1 MQTVRL
7 DPEQVPHG
15 AELLIGAEYGPDAT
29 GRALYEYLPADEH
42 GPGQRIKTGAMRT
55 QRLNVSTAADLPPTT
70 AYGAALGRTRESAP
84 RVPIGAPIVVRTDV
98 DDAHGWRLYR
108 VTPLGRALYETWI
121 EHGPPGHPVVDELHA
136 AASANPIEALEALVD
151 PGTPDGAAIRRWID
165 QCNTPRIPPRPSG
178 RAARRRWRRAIAIA
192 QRKAERRP
200 AKAAQDPR
208 PGPSSSTSPGRP
220 EERTAR

>member
-29 GRALYEYLPADEH
+29 GRALYEYLPPDEH
-42 GPGQRIKTGAMRT
+42 GPGQRIRIGAMRT
-55 QRLNVSTAADLPPTT
+55 QRVRTSAAADLPPTT

-121 EHGPPGHPVVDELHA
+121 DHGLQGHPVVDELQA
-136 AASANPIEALEALVD
+136 AARAKPVEALEPLAV
-151 PGTPDGAAIRRWID
+151 PGTPDGEAIHRWIE
-165 QCNTPRIPPRPSG
+165 QCNTPRNQPRPSG
-178 RAARRRWRRAIAIA
+178 RAARRRWRRAIAR
-192 QRKAERRP
+192 RKTEQASR
-200 AKAAQDPR
+200 
-208 PGPSSSTSPGRP
+208 
-220 EERTAR
+220 

>member
-15 AELLIGAEYGPDAT
+15 AELLLGAEYGPDAT

-55 QRLNVSTAADLPPTT
+55 QRLRISTAADLPPTT

-136 AASANPIEALEALVD
+136 AAGANPVGPSSRWRPA
-151 PGTPDGAAIRRWID
+151 PGRRSPSPWMISA
-165 QCNTPRIPPRPSG
+165 TPRDPAPAVGPSSPTPV
-178 RAARRRWRRAIAIA
+178 ARAIAPR
-192 QRKAERRP
+192 QSERGRRSHPRLAAGP
-200 AKAAQDPR
+200 AL
-208 PGPSSSTSPGRP
+208 STSRAVT
-220 EERTAR
+220 EERDSEIRHI

>member
-29 GRALYEYLPADEH
+29 GRALYEYFPADEH
-42 GPGQRIKTGAMRT
+42 GPGQRIRIGAMRA
-55 QRLNVSTAADLPPTT
+55 QRVRTSAAADLPPTT

-121 EHGPPGHPVVDELHA
+121 DHALPGHPVVDELEA
-136 AASANPIEALEALVD
+136 AARAKPVEALEPLAV
-151 PGTPDGAAIRRWID
+151 PGTPDGEAIRRWIE
-165 QCNTPRIPPRPSG
+165 QCDTPRIPPRPSG
-178 RAARRRWRRAIAIA
+178 RAARRRWRRAIA
-192 QRKAERRP
+192 QRKAERANR
-200 AKAAQDPR
+200 
-208 PGPSSSTSPGRP
+208 
-220 EERTAR
+220 